1 MRVLLLLLLGAGPV
15 LAQRPGEGMTRVI
28 VGDVTA
34 LAPAGKPALAAAL
47 AEAAEPP
54 RTWLGLGQVDLT
66 PLTVIAVPDARGFGR
81 LSGGALPSWGAGFA
95 IPQRR
100 LVVIRLDA
108 GDPFAILRHEL
119 AHLALHRR
127 VPGRLPLWFSEGYA
141 VLASGELDRLAALQL
156 NVAVVRGRV
165 TGLDGLDA
173 ALRGGAGDA
182 ETAYALAG
190 SAVAELARR
199 HPTGSL
205 EPLLGR
211 LADGQ
216 PFGAALEATTGLTV
230 DRFDEAWHLSVRRRY
245 NWGLWLLTGGA
256 WGLVAVVVVGM
267 GIWRRWQDAPRRA
280 ALDRGWVIPEE
291 VAAGDPLDDD
301 SITVVSNGADQLD
314 RSGPDR

>member
-1 MRVLLLLLLGAGPV
+1 M
-15 LAQRPGEGMTRVI
+15 LAQRPVAGMARVSI
-28 VGDVTA
+28 GDVTA

-54 RTWLGLGQVDLT
+54 QTWLGLGQVDLT
-66 PLTVIAVPDARGFGR
+66 PLTIIAVPDARSFGR
-81 LSGGALPSWGAGFA
+81 LSGGALPGWGAGFA
-95 IPQRR
+95 IPSRR
-100 LVVIRLDA
+100 LVVVRLDA

-165 TGLDGLDA
+165 PGLTGLDA
-173 ALRGGAGDA
+173 ALRGRAGDA

-190 SAVAELARR
+190 AAVAELARR

-205 EPLLGR
+205 EPLLDR

-216 PFGAALEATTGLTV
+216 PFDAAIQATTGLTL

-245 NWGLWLLTGGA
+245 NWGLWLLTGGV
-256 WGLVAVVVVGM
+256 WGLVALLVVGL
-267 GIWRRWQDAPRRA
+267 GVWRRWQDAPRRA
-280 ALDRGWVIPEE
+280 ALDRGWTVPEE
-291 VAAGDPLDDD
+291 MASGDPLDDE
-301 SITVVSNGADQLD
+301 SITVVTNEPDQLD
-314 RSGPDR
+314 PPAPDR